1 MGKID
6 DALLKVES
14 ITDPTER
21 AMTLGGLVST
31 LLKLKSITPIIIG
44 RLAYDT
50 YLGNSNEQKE
60 LILATLS
67 GRFTPRVLQEVFGE
81 QLRGTGMM
89 WKWTVAGTTVKL
101 TGEALVQRKD
111 LCRDFQTDFGVVKLL
126 PAEELIADR
135 VLASIYPKPNEQAR
149 YEAKR
154 LLILGLAESLAIDWQ
169 ALQELCNSELYRVGE
184 QLASLRTEAKQEVDS
199 ALAAEAALVAA
210 STSTTP
216 ATDAGPGTAGVGAG
230 TTEAAAA

>member
-6 DALLKVES
+6 EALGQIES
-14 ITDPTER
+14 IQDHTER

-31 LLKLKSITPIIIG
+31 LLKLKGITPIIVG

-67 GRFTPRVLQEVFGE
+67 GQFTPRILQEVFGE

-89 WKWTVAGTTVKL
+89 WKWKVANTTVKL
-101 TGEALVQRKD
+101 TGEAILSRKE
-111 LCRDFQTDFGVVKLL
+111 LCRDFQTDYGVVKLM
-126 PAEELIADR
+126 PAEELAAER

-154 LLILGLAESLAIDWQ
+154 ILILGLAESLVIDWH
-169 ALQELCNSELYRVGE
+169 ALQELCNSELYRAGE
-184 QLASLRTEAKQEVDS
+184 QLAALRTEAKQEVDS
-199 ALAAEAALVAA
+199 AIAAEAALTAVA
-210 STSTTP
+210 S
-216 ATDAGPGTAGVGAG
+216 TDAGTATVGAG
-230 TTEAAAA
+230 TGEEATTS